1 MLQLNKLKRF
11 LRRWLDDDGN
21 ELVCETVS
29 VNRAAEG
36 RLEGQKFSFSVIPA
50 HGGNVVEVYHPDET
64 KYHNH
69 TGPSAGPTFTHH
81 IIPDTEDFTEAL
93 GKIVT
98 LEMLRR

>member
-1 MLQLNKLKRF
+1 MNKIKRF
-11 LRRWLDDDGN
+11 LRRWRAADSD
-21 ELVCETVS
+21 ELVRETVA

-36 RLEGQKFSFSVIPA
+36 RLEGQKFNFSVIPA
-50 HGGNVVEVYHPDET
+50 HGGNVVEVYHPEET

>member
-11 LRRWLDDDGN
+11 LRRWLDNDGD
-21 ELVCETVS
+21 ELVRETAS
-29 VNRAAEG
+29 ATMAEG

-50 HGGNVVEVYHPDET
+50 HGGNVVEVYHPEET

-98 LEMLRR
+98 MEMLRR